1 MLIER
6 TQVGKREALADL
18 IARVD
23 AKTKPLL
30 ARIPKGPD
38 RNNMLF
44 SWQMDNFENDA
55 DLAVEDGV
63 DADTF
68 GNASPDR
75 FLASTYQTKFR
86 DTAMVSD
93 LAENVSDVAGLPRGE
108 EAESIM
114 KKLEKLGRSIEAA
127 MCGDQEHQAGAAGV
141 PYKPRGLGVWI
152 TADGDGAQSLLPVNA
167 NYRPPA
173 ASLDTTAMASVTPAI
188 INGLVQSSYQQT
200 GKEHAFTG
208 LFGPT
213 LRAVFSTFT
222 EQTGSGTSAT
232 VIRAYTTQFNQN
244 QGTVGSVVDVFKG
257 DFGTIDI
264 LPSLFCAT
272 ARFNGSAAANLRRG
286 YIFADE
292 WLQMTHKR
300 KPRVKELEDR
310 GGGPRF
316 LVDSIWGF
324 FPKNTRGFIKMA
336 ATT

>member
-6 TQVGKREALADL
+6 NQVGKREALADL

-23 AKTKPLL
+23 AKAKPLL

-44 SWQMDNFENDA
+44 SWQMDDFENDA
-55 DLAVEDGV
+55 DLAVDDGE
-63 DADTF
+63 DADSF
-68 GNASPDR
+68 GNASENR
-75 FLASTYQTKFR
+75 FLASSYQTKFR

-127 MCGDQEHQAGAAGV
+127 MCGDQDHQAGAAGV

-152 TADGDGAQSLLPVNA
+152 TAAGDGAQAVLPVA
-167 NYRPPA
+167 DRFRPPS
-173 ASLDTTAMASVTPAI
+173 ASIDTTAMSSVTPTI
-188 INGLVQSSYQQT
+188 INNLLQSSYQQT
-200 GKEHAFTG
+200 GKEGAFTG

-213 LRAVFSTFT
+213 LRRVISTFV
-222 EQTGSGTSAT
+222 EQTGGGTSAT
-232 VIRAYTTQFNQN
+232 VIRAYTTAFNQN

-264 LPSLFCAT
+264 LPSLFNAS
-272 ARFNGSAAANLRRG
+272 ARFGGSDAANLRRG
-286 YIFADE
+286 YIFLDE
-292 WLQMTHKR
+292 WLEMTHKR

-316 LVDSIWGF
+316 LVDSIWSF